1 MRLLFCLLAYLFV
14 PLQLFAATDERFVV
28 ALHDEAASELSI
40 RDATKQALPILWAR
54 IVPFDSLEKSKSW
67 PVATS
72 LVLRFKTTSFG
83 ANVEFNPNQVRKF
96 LTKRGVTMIQRQPHW
111 DLSVYVVGA
120 AEDGGLPGQDL
131 LNHAYEMSDSFG
143 FKLDSRGRKLMLTFS
158 PVVDVYGELQ
168 LHVDVQGDF
177 SAELLQQTD
186 LPMQGYIG
194 YQLQD
199 FLKQVLLNIRD
210 AYQNDMQ
217 FDAASDDILL
227 RIEAEH
233 ALASQVMLEQ
243 ALLKLAVV
251 GSIVP
256 TLLQKQRR
264 EYRLVLRDGDD
275 SWLPSW
281 FAAYG
286 MKVTKQPEGSLYD
299 WLVE

>member
-28 ALHDEAASELSI
+28 ALHDVAASELSI

-120 AEDGGLPGQDL
+120 AEDGGLLGQDL

-186 LPMQGYIG
+186 LPMQG
-194 YQLQD
+194 
-199 FLKQVLLNIRD
+199 
-210 AYQNDMQ
+210 
-217 FDAASDDILL
+217 
-227 RIEAEH
+227 
-233 ALASQVMLEQ
+233 
-243 ALLKLAVV
+243 
-251 GSIVP
+251 
-256 TLLQKQRR
+256 
-264 EYRLVLRDGDD
+264 
-275 SWLPSW
+275 
-281 FAAYG
+281 
-286 MKVTKQPEGSLYD
+286 
-299 WLVE
+299 

>member
-1 MRLLFCLLAYLFV
+1 MLVCFLV

-28 ALHDEAASELSI
+28 ALHDKGASEMSI
-40 RDATKQALPILWAR
+40 RTATKQALPILWAR
-54 IVPFDSLEKSKSW
+54 IVPFDRLEKSKSW

-96 LTKRGVTMIQRQPHW
+96 LAKRGVTMIKSQPYW
-111 DLSVYVVGA
+111 SLSIYVAGVVEGNA
-120 AEDGGLPGQDL
+120 LLGKDL
-131 LNHAYEMSDSFG
+131 LNHAYEISDTFG
-143 FKLDSRGRKLMLTFS
+143 FKLGSRGRKLILTFL
-158 PVVDVYGELQ
+158 PVADVSGELK

-177 SAELLQQTD
+177 SGKLLQQTD
-186 LPMQGYIG
+186 LSMQGDTN

-199 FLKQVLLNIRD
+199 FLKQILLNIRD
-210 AYQNDMQ
+210 AYQNDLQ
-217 FDAASDDILL
+217 FHAASDNILL

-251 GSIVP
+251 ESIVP
-256 TLLQKQRR
+256 TLLQKQGR

-286 MKVTKQPEGSLYD
+286 MKVTKQPEDSLYD